1 MTAHTWGTPELGTYF
16 LRHAG
21 HDLEVKRVPKSG
33 KGESEKQ
40 YQVIVNGILTDMAW
54 STTEGKTKAIKAA
67 ERAHK
72 GEPILAI
79 SERNQ
84 GRSDPIP
91 ETAPDPI
98 PDEMEPPRSAASWLN
113 RLNLDVDVME
123 KPLQAEPVAAIPCGC
138 RDDRAAGVS
147 FTISGTLSLDTTEAL
162 NTIQAAVELLAEH
175 GTVDGDAIVPR
186 RVTFR
191 SGGKP

>member
-84 GRSDPIP
+84 GRADPIP

-98 PDEMEPPRSAASWLN
+98 PDEMEPPRSASSWLN
-113 RLNLDVDVME
+113 GLNLDVDVME
-123 KPLQAEPVAAIPCGC
+123 KPLQEPCGC
-138 RDDRAAGVS
+138 REDAAAGVS
-147 FTISGTLSLDTTEAL
+147 FTISGNLNMAPTDAL
-162 NTIQAAVELLAEH
+162 NTIRAAVELLAEH